1 MSKDVS
7 MFNTKYRQIHRQ
19 LTGIGTKVKSALEAR
34 TSQQYFWWFV
44 GIVYRGLFHINHLSR
59 GFWLFNALTHNQ
71 IHAYSGR
78 GAS

>member
-19 LTGIGTKVKSALEAR
+19 LTGIGTKVKSALETR

-44 GIVYRGLFHINHLSR
+44 GITFRAQWKTGVQH
-59 GFWLFNALTHNQ
+59 
-71 IHAYSGR
+71 SGIKIITLQPTKC
-78 GAS
+78 G